1 MPEDSATSGH
11 EGKSSGPLVQRYS
24 LQLAVEPD
32 RARKVAGG
40 KKDFS
45 FAKNDK
51 ENSTTPTSPLQ
62 KLRALFLRKLPKT
75 GTPDQEQPD

>member
-1 MPEDSATSGH
+1 MPEDSATSG
-11 EGKSSGPLVQRYS
+11 PLVQRYS
-24 LQLAVEPD
+24 RQPAVEPD
-32 RARKVAGG
+32 RLPGQARKVAGG

-75 GTPDQEQPD
+75 GTPDQEQLN